1 MHFGWSRCKN
11 RQGSASIVALVAM
24 LFLGVLGSAFIAVSS
39 TEVNMAANY
48 RDGIAAQYLAEAGA
62 RRSIVELS
70 KNPNWKPVN
79 PYKEGSGNYS
89 LTIIA
94 GTPTIIEAKG
104 VVNNAVRKIVVKATI
119 VPQINIV
126 SWNYH

>member
-1 MHFGWSRCKN
+1 MYVSSCKN
-11 RQGSASIVALVAM
+11 QGGSASVLALVAI
-24 LFLGVLGSAFIAVSS
+24 LFLGVLGSSFIGLSS

-62 RRSIVELS
+62 RRAIVELS

-79 PYKEGSGNYS
+79 PYKEGGGKYS
-89 LTIIA
+89 ITITT
-94 GTPTIIEAKG
+94 GTPTTIEAKG
-104 VVNNAVRKIVVKATI
+104 IVNKAVRKIVLKATTI
-119 VPQINIV
+119 PKISIL